1 MIMKIY
7 NILICLVCLF
17 FISCGNKHI
26 IVSKKEHIIIKD
38 TIRDTIIDVQYS
50 NYIKAQYQYKL
61 DSVIKEKD
69 SINRELFVNKY
80 KLNRVNY
87 YTNIVDKKPSQLK
100 YYKGWIKRA
109 IK

>member
-1 MIMKIY
+1 MKIY
-7 NILICLVCLF
+7 NILIYLIGLF
-17 FISCGNKHI
+17 FISC
-26 IVSKKEHIIIKD
+26 VSKPIVVSEKEHIIVKD
-38 TIRDTIIDVQYS
+38 TIRDTIIDIQYS

>member
-1 MIMKIY
+1 MKIY
-7 NILICLVCLF
+7 NILIYLIGLF
-17 FISCGNKHI
+17 FISCVSKPIVVSEKKYI
-26 IVSKKEHIIIKD
+26 IVKD
-38 TIRDTIIDVQYS
+38 TIRDTIIDIQYS

>member
-7 NILICLVCLF
+7 NIWIGAICLF
-17 FISCGNKHI
+17 FINCINKPV
-26 IVSKKEHIIIKD
+26 IVSDNECIVVND

-50 NYIKAQYQYKL
+50 NYIKTQYQHKL

>member
-1 MIMKIY
+1 MKIY
-7 NILICLVCLF
+7 NILIYLIGLF
-17 FISCGNKHI
+17 FISCGSKP
-26 IVSKKEHIIIKD
+26 IVVSEKEHIIVKD
-38 TIRDTIIDVQYS
+38 TIRDTIIDIQYS
-50 NYIKAQYQYKL
+50 NYIKAQYRYKL